1 MKYKDA
7 LVIAEFLRDQL
18 MDCCES
24 DIENGNHP
32 FIQIAG
38 GVRRGKDD
46 VHDIEIVAMP
56 ILHKKPALEF
66 GKAAWLTFFD
76 KELARLQDEGYLG
89 GVIKNGDKHKA
100 FFINKENAEKF
111 GIKLADEDREFKV
124 EFYLVTPPAEWGV
137 DLLIRTGPAEFSQW
151 MVTQK
156 SKGGALPDGYRVK
169 YAAVWKVDQLDEKD
183 KVKPGQR
190 PVAMPDELSFFRF
203 CGLDYVSPENRRALW
218 RQG

>member
-1 MKYKDA
+1 MKHADA
-7 LVIAEFLRDQL
+7 FVIGEFLRDQL

-24 DIENGNHP
+24 DIVNGNHP
-32 FIQIAG
+32 FIQVAG

-56 ILHKKPALEF
+56 ILDRKPPLEF
-66 GKAAWLTFFD
+66 GKPHVLTFFD
-76 KELARLQDEGYLG
+76 KELTRLQNDGYLLDR
-89 GVIKNGDKHKA
+89 ILNGDKHKRYCVD
-100 FFINKENAEKF
+100 ISKF
-111 GIKLADEDREFKV
+111 GLAHPDSLGEPFMA

-137 DLLIRTGPAEFSQW
+137 DLMIRTGPADFSQW

-169 YAAVWKVDQLDEKD
+169 YAAVWKADQLDEKD

-190 PVAMPDELSFFRF
+190 PVEMADELSYFKF
-203 CGLDYVSPENRRALW
+203 CGLDYVEPLDRRAMW
-218 RQG
+218 RRG